1 MIVKYDDKERAVYLD
16 EPLTKEIA
24 RTIKYEPPIK
34 CKLPIVQ
41 KAVFHR
47 TATVDDETYCV
58 EEYSEWEAENNTW
71 DKVEIDEE
79 EGYDV
84 SPKVVESKEVNAD
97 SENETV
103 LVKYEEV
110 FEKVEMN
117 RDKAYAKR
125 KQKPPLPPAEGNKE
139 TERTENGETSKE
151 TEGIK
156 NDEERKE
163 TEKNEEV
170 KDFKGIEIKRDAP
183 YAKRKQKPPLPPAEG
198 NKETEEVE
206 NVKEPKETEKN
217 EEVKDFKGIE
227 IKRYEPYA
235 KRKKKPPLPPTKEN
249 EKSEETENVEKPKE
263 EKSGESSGLDALS
276 SEFKENMLK
285 RIVKKEESEPVD
297 EEKKT
302 DSKTLPSA
310 KESSLSKAKQSII
323 SKTNEKNRQKEAF
336 RNYQQQKYH
345 EKMNGCVR
353 NVRVQ
358 KPIQINDIG
367 RFSAETIDFLNELKE
382 IGEEALTREKWKVTL
397 FAK

>member
-16 EPLTKEIA
+16 EPLTKEIV

-47 TATVDDETYCV
+47 TATVDDETYGV
-58 EEYSEWEAENNTW
+58 EGYSEWEAENNTW

-84 SPKVVESKEVNAD
+84 FPKVVEAKEVNAD
-97 SENETV
+97 AENETV

-110 FEKVEMN
+110 FEKVEIN
-117 RDKAYAKR
+117 KDKAYAKR
-125 KQKPPLPPAEGNKE
+125 KKKPPLPPAEENKE
-139 TERTENGETSKE
+139 TERTENGETS
-151 TEGIK
+151 
-156 NDEERKE
+156 KE

-170 KDFKGIEIKRDAP
+170 KDFKGIEIKRD
-183 YAKRKQKPPLPPAEG
+183 
-198 NKETEEVE
+198 
-206 NVKEPKETEKN
+206 
-217 EEVKDFKGIE
+217 
-227 IKRYEPYA
+227 EPYA
-235 KRKKKPPLPPTKEN
+235 KRKKKPSLSTKGT
-249 EKSEETENVEKPKE
+249 EKNEETENVKE
-263 EKSGESSGLDALS
+263 LKEDKSLS
-276 SEFKENMLK
+276 SDAFLSQFKEQVLK
-285 RIVKKEESEPVD
+285 PVD

-302 DSKTLPSA
+302 DSETLPST

>member
-47 TATVDDETYCV
+47 TATVDDETYGV
-58 EEYSEWEAENNTW
+58 EGYSEWEAENNTW

-84 SPKVVESKEVNAD
+84 FPKVVESKEVNAD
-97 SENETV
+97 AENETV

-125 KQKPPLPPAEGNKE
+125 KKKPPLPPAEENKE
-139 TERTENGETSKE
+139 TENGETSKE

-170 KDFKGIEIKRDAP
+170 KDFKGIEIKRDKP
-183 YAKRKQKPPLPPAEG
+183 YAKRKKKPPLPSTEG

-217 EEVKDFKGIE
+217 EEVKDFKGIK
-227 IKRYEPYA
+227 INRDEPYA
-235 KRKKKPPLPPTKEN
+235 KRKKKPSLSTKGT
-249 EKSEETENVEKPKE
+249 EKNEETENVKEPKE
-263 EKSGESSGLDALS
+263 EDKSLS
-276 SEFKENMLK
+276 SDAFLSQFKEQVLK
-285 RIVKKEESEPVD
+285 PVD

-302 DSKTLPSA
+302 DSETLPSA

-358 KPIQINDIG
+358 KPIQINDLG

>member
-1 MIVKYDDKERAVYLD
+1 MIVKYDDKEKAVYLD
-16 EPLTKEIA
+16 EPLTKEIV

-47 TATVDDETYCV
+47 TATVDDETYGV
-58 EEYSEWEAENNTW
+58 EGYSEWEAENNTW

-97 SENETV
+97 AENETV

-125 KQKPPLPPAEGNKE
+125 KKKPPLPS
-139 TERTENGETSKE
+139 T
-151 TEGIK
+151 
-156 NDEERKE
+156 
-163 TEKNEEV
+163 
-170 KDFKGIEIKRDAP
+170 
-183 YAKRKQKPPLPPAEG
+183 EG

-217 EEVKDFKGIE
+217 EEVKDFKGIK
-227 IKRYEPYA
+227 INRDEPYA
-235 KRKKKPPLPPTKEN
+235 KRKKKPSLSTKGT
-249 EKSEETENVEKPKE
+249 EKNEETENVKEPKE
-263 EKSGESSGLDALS
+263 EDKSLS
-276 SEFKENMLK
+276 SDAFLSQFKEQVLK
-285 RIVKKEESEPVD
+285 PVD

-302 DSKTLPSA
+302 DSETLPSA

>member
-1 MIVKYDDKERAVYLD
+1 MIVKYDDKENVVVVD
-16 EPLTKEIA
+16 EPLTKEIV

-34 CKLPIVQ
+34 CKPPIVQ

-47 TATVDDETYCV
+47 TAIADDDTLSV
-58 EEYSEWEAENNTW
+58 EGYSEWEAENNTW

-84 SPKVVESKEVNAD
+84 FPKVVEAKEVNAD
-97 SENETV
+97 AENETV

-110 FEKVEMN
+110 FEKVEIN
-117 RDKAYAKR
+117 KDKAYAKW
-125 KQKPPLPPAEGNKE
+125 
-139 TERTENGETSKE
+139 
-151 TEGIK
+151 
-156 NDEERKE
+156 
-163 TEKNEEV
+163 
-170 KDFKGIEIKRDAP
+170 
-183 YAKRKQKPPLPPAEG
+183 
-198 NKETEEVE
+198 
-206 NVKEPKETEKN
+206 
-217 EEVKDFKGIE
+217 
-227 IKRYEPYA
+227 
-235 KRKKKPPLPPTKEN
+235 KKKPPLPPTKEN

-302 DSKTLPSA
+302 DSETLPST

-323 SKTNEKNRQKEAF
+323 SKTNEKVRQQEAF

-345 EKMNGCVR
+345 EKMNGCVHS
-353 NVRVQ
+353 VRVQ
-358 KPIQINDIG
+358 RPIQINDIG

>member
-1 MIVKYDDKERAVYLD
+1 MIVKYDDKEKAVYLD
-16 EPLTKEIA
+16 EPLTKEIV

-47 TATVDDETYCV
+47 TATVNDETYGV
-58 EEYSEWEAENNTW
+58 ERYSEWEAENNTW

-97 SENETV
+97 AENETV

-125 KQKPPLPPAEGNKE
+125 KKKPPLPPAEENKE
-139 TERTENGETSKE
+139 TENGETSKE

-170 KDFKGIEIKRDAP
+170 KDFKGIEIKRDEP
-183 YAKRKQKPPLPPAEG
+183 YAKRKKKPPLPSTEG

-217 EEVKDFKGIE
+217 EE
-227 IKRYEPYA
+227 
-235 KRKKKPPLPPTKEN
+235 
-249 EKSEETENVEKPKE
+249 TENVKEPKE
-263 EKSGESSGLDALS
+263 EDKSLS
-276 SEFKENMLK
+276 SDAFLSQFKEQVLK
-285 RIVKKEESEPVD
+285 PVD

-302 DSKTLPSA
+302 DSETLPSA

>member
-1 MIVKYDDKERAVYLD
+1 MIVKYDDKEHAVYLD
-16 EPLTKEIA
+16 EPLTKEIV

-47 TATVDDETYCV
+47 TAIVDDETYGV
-58 EEYSEWEAENNTW
+58 EGYSEWEAENNTW
-71 DKVEIDEE
+71 NKVEIDEE

-84 SPKVVESKEVNAD
+84 SPKVVEAKEVNAD
-97 SENETV
+97 AENETV
-103 LVKYEEV
+103 LVKYEET

-125 KQKPPLPPAEGNKE
+125 KKKPPLPPAEGNE
-139 TERTENGETSKE
+139 
-151 TEGIK
+151 
-156 NDEERKE
+156 E

-183 YAKRKQKPPLPPAEG
+183 YAKRK
-198 NKETEEVE
+198 
-206 NVKEPKETEKN
+206 
-217 EEVKDFKGIE
+217 
-227 IKRYEPYA
+227 
-235 KRKKKPPLPPTKEN
+235 KKPPLPPTEGNEKNEEN
-249 EKSEETENVEKPKE
+249 EKTENVEKPKEE

-302 DSKTLPSA
+302 DSEPLPST

-323 SKTNEKNRQKEAF
+323 SKTNEKIRQKEAF

>member
-1 MIVKYDDKERAVYLD
+1 MIVKYDDKENAVFVD
-16 EPLTKEIA
+16 EPLTKEIV
-24 RTIKYEPPIK
+24 RTIE
-34 CKLPIVQ
+34 CKPPIVQ

-47 TATVDDETYCV
+47 TATVDYDTLSV
-58 EEYSEWEAENNTW
+58 EGYSNWEAENGTW
-71 DKVEIDEE
+71 DRVEIPEK

-84 SPKVVESKEVNAD
+84 SPKVIESKEVNAD
-97 SENETV
+97 TENETV
-103 LVKYEEV
+103 FVKYEEA
-110 FEKVEMN
+110 FKGIKIK
-117 RDKAYAKR
+117 RDEPYAKR
-125 KQKPPLPPAEGNKE
+125 KQKPPLPPAEKNKE

-170 KDFKGIEIKRDAP
+170 KDFKGIEIKRDEP
-183 YAKRKQKPPLPPAEG
+183 YAKRKQKPPLPSTEG
-198 NKETEEVE
+198 TEKNEETE
-206 NVKEPKETEKN
+206 NVKEPK
-217 EEVKDFKGIE
+217 
-227 IKRYEPYA
+227 
-235 KRKKKPPLPPTKEN
+235 KED
-249 EKSEETENVEKPKE
+249 KS
-263 EKSGESSGLDALS
+263 LS
-276 SEFKENMLK
+276 SDAFLSQFKEQVLK
-285 RIVKKEESEPVD
+285 PVD

>member
-1 MIVKYDDKERAVYLD
+1 MIVKYDDKENVVVVD
-16 EPLTKEIA
+16 EPLTKEIV

-34 CKLPIVQ
+34 CKPPIVQ

-47 TATVDDETYCV
+47 TAIADDDTLSV
-58 EEYSEWEAENNTW
+58 EAYSEWEAENNTW

-84 SPKVVESKEVNAD
+84 SPKVVEAKEVNAD
-97 SENETV
+97 AENETV
-103 LVKYEEV
+103 LVKYEET

-125 KQKPPLPPAEGNKE
+125 KKKPPLPPAEGNE
-139 TERTENGETSKE
+139 
-151 TEGIK
+151 
-156 NDEERKE
+156 E

-183 YAKRKQKPPLPPAEG
+183 YAKRK
-198 NKETEEVE
+198 
-206 NVKEPKETEKN
+206 
-217 EEVKDFKGIE
+217 
-227 IKRYEPYA
+227 
-235 KRKKKPPLPPTKEN
+235 KKPPLPPTEGN
-249 EKSEETENVEKPKE
+249 EKNEETENVEKPKE
-263 EKSGESSGLDALS
+263 EEKSDESSGLDALS

-302 DSKTLPSA
+302 DSEPLPST

-323 SKTNEKNRQKEAF
+323 SKTNEKIRQKEAF

-367 RFSAETIDFLNELKE
+367 RFSTETIDFLNELKE

>member
-16 EPLTKEIA
+16 EPLTKEIV

-47 TATVDDETYCV
+47 TATVDDETYGV
-58 EEYSEWEAENNTW
+58 EGYSEWEAENNTW

-97 SENETV
+97 AENETV

-125 KQKPPLPPAEGNKE
+125 KKKPPLPPAEENKE

-170 KDFKGIEIKRDAP
+170 KDFKGIEIKRDEP
-183 YAKRKQKPPLPPAEG
+183 YAKRKKKPPLPSTEG

-217 EEVKDFKGIE
+217 EEVKDFKGIK
-227 IKRYEPYA
+227 IKRDEPYA
-235 KRKKKPPLPPTKEN
+235 KRKKKPSLSTKGT
-249 EKSEETENVEKPKE
+249 EKNEETENVKEPKE
-263 EKSGESSGLDALS
+263 EDKSLS
-276 SEFKENMLK
+276 SDAFLSQFKEQVLK
-285 RIVKKEESEPVD
+285 PVD
-297 EEKKT
+297 EEKKAE
-302 DSKTLPSA
+302 SETLPST

-323 SKTNEKNRQKEAF
+323 SKTNEKIRQKEAF

-345 EKMNGCVR
+345 KKMNGCVR

>member
-47 TATVDDETYCV
+47 TATVDDETYGV
-58 EEYSEWEAENNTW
+58 EGYSEWEAENNTW

-84 SPKVVESKEVNAD
+84 FPKVVESKEVNAD
-97 SENETV
+97 AENETV

-125 KQKPPLPPAEGNKE
+125 KKKPPLPPAEENKE
-139 TERTENGETSKE
+139 TENGETS
-151 TEGIK
+151 
-156 NDEERKE
+156 
-163 TEKNEEV
+163 
-170 KDFKGIEIKRDAP
+170 
-183 YAKRKQKPPLPPAEG
+183 
-198 NKETEEVE
+198 KETEEVE

-217 EEVKDFKGIE
+217 EEVKDFKGIK
-227 IKRYEPYA
+227 INRDEPYA
-235 KRKKKPPLPPTKEN
+235 KRKKKPSLSTKGT
-249 EKSEETENVEKPKE
+249 EKNEETENVKEPKE
-263 EKSGESSGLDALS
+263 EDKSLS
-276 SEFKENMLK
+276 SDAFLSQFKEQVLK
-285 RIVKKEESEPVD
+285 PVD

-302 DSKTLPSA
+302 DSETLPSA

>member
-1 MIVKYDDKERAVYLD
+1 MIVKYDDKENVVVVD
-16 EPLTKEIA
+16 EPLTKEIV

-34 CKLPIVQ
+34 CKPPIVQ

-47 TATVDDETYCV
+47 TAIADDDTLSV
-58 EEYSEWEAENNTW
+58 EAYSEWEAENNTW

-84 SPKVVESKEVNAD
+84 SPKVVEAKEVNAD
-97 SENETV
+97 AENETV
-103 LVKYEEV
+103 LVKYEET

-125 KQKPPLPPAEGNKE
+125 KKKPPLPPIEGNEE

-170 KDFKGIEIKRDAP
+170 KDFKGIEIKR
-183 YAKRKQKPPLPPAEG
+183 
-198 NKETEEVE
+198 
-206 NVKEPKETEKN
+206 
-217 EEVKDFKGIE
+217 
-227 IKRYEPYA
+227 YEPYA
-235 KRKKKPPLPPTKEN
+235 KRKKKPPLPPTEGN
-249 EKSEETENVEKPKE
+249 EKNEENEETENVEKPKE

-302 DSKTLPSA
+302 DSEPLPST

-323 SKTNEKNRQKEAF
+323 SKTNEKIRQKEAF

-367 RFSAETIDFLNELKE
+367 RFSTETIDFLNELKE

>member
-58 EEYSEWEAENNTW
+58 EGYSEWEAENNTW

-84 SPKVVESKEVNAD
+84 FPKVVESKEVNAD
-97 SENETV
+97 AENETV

-125 KQKPPLPPAEGNKE
+125 KKKPPLPPAEE
-139 TERTENGETSKE
+139 
-151 TEGIK
+151 
-156 NDEERKE
+156 
-163 TEKNEEV
+163 
-170 KDFKGIEIKRDAP
+170 
-183 YAKRKQKPPLPPAEG
+183 
-198 NKETEEVE
+198 NKETEEVK

-217 EEVKDFKGIE
+217 EE
-227 IKRYEPYA
+227 
-235 KRKKKPPLPPTKEN
+235 
-249 EKSEETENVEKPKE
+249 TENVKEPKE
-263 EKSGESSGLDALS
+263 EDKSLS
-276 SEFKENMLK
+276 SDAFLSQFKEQVLK
-285 RIVKKEESEPVD
+285 PVD

-302 DSKTLPSA
+302 DSETLPSA

>member
-1 MIVKYDDKERAVYLD
+1 MIVKYDDKEHAVYLD
-16 EPLTKEIA
+16 EPLTKEIV

-47 TATVDDETYCV
+47 TAIVDDETYGV
-58 EEYSEWEAENNTW
+58 EGYSEWEAENNTW
-71 DKVEIDEE
+71 NKVEIDEE

-84 SPKVVESKEVNAD
+84 SPKVVEAKEVNAD
-97 SENETV
+97 AENETV
-103 LVKYEEV
+103 LVKYEET

-125 KQKPPLPPAEGNKE
+125 KKKPPLPPAEGNE
-139 TERTENGETSKE
+139 
-151 TEGIK
+151 
-156 NDEERKE
+156 
-163 TEKNEEV
+163 
-170 KDFKGIEIKRDAP
+170 
-183 YAKRKQKPPLPPAEG
+183 
-198 NKETEEVE
+198 
-206 NVKEPKETEKN
+206 ETEKN

-235 KRKKKPPLPPTKEN
+235 KRKKKPPLPPTEGN
-249 EKSEETENVEKPKE
+249 EKNEETENVEKPKE

-285 RIVKKEESEPVD
+285 RIVKKEESEPAD

-302 DSKTLPSA
+302 DSETLPST

-323 SKTNEKNRQKEAF
+323 SKTNEKIRQQEAF

>member
-1 MIVKYDDKERAVYLD
+1 MIVKYDDKEHAVYLD
-16 EPLTKEIA
+16 EPLTKEIV

-47 TATVDDETYCV
+47 TAIVDDETYGV
-58 EEYSEWEAENNTW
+58 EGYSEWEAENNTW
-71 DKVEIDEE
+71 NKVEIDEE

-84 SPKVVESKEVNAD
+84 SPKVVEAKEVNAD
-97 SENETV
+97 AENETV
-103 LVKYEEV
+103 LVKYEET

-125 KQKPPLPPAEGNKE
+125 KKKPPLPPAEGNE
-139 TERTENGETSKE
+139 
-151 TEGIK
+151 
-156 NDEERKE
+156 
-163 TEKNEEV
+163 
-170 KDFKGIEIKRDAP
+170 
-183 YAKRKQKPPLPPAEG
+183 
-198 NKETEEVE
+198 
-206 NVKEPKETEKN
+206 ETEKN

-235 KRKKKPPLPPTKEN
+235 KRKKKPPLPPIEGN
-249 EKSEETENVEKPKE
+249 EKNEETENVEKPKE

-285 RIVKKEESEPVD
+285 RIVKKEESEPAD

-302 DSKTLPSA
+302 DSETLPST

-323 SKTNEKNRQKEAF
+323 SKTNEKIRQQEAF

>member
-1 MIVKYDDKERAVYLD
+1 MIVKYDDKEHAVYLD
-16 EPLTKEIA
+16 EPLTKEIV

-47 TATVDDETYCV
+47 TAIVDDETYGV
-58 EEYSEWEAENNTW
+58 EGYSEWEAENNTW
-71 DKVEIDEE
+71 NKVEIDEE

-84 SPKVVESKEVNAD
+84 SPKVVEAKEVNAD
-97 SENETV
+97 AENETV
-103 LVKYEEV
+103 LVKYEET

-125 KQKPPLPPAEGNKE
+125 KKKPPLPPAEGNKE

-170 KDFKGIEIKRDAP
+170 KDFKGIEIKRDEP
-183 YAKRKQKPPLPPAEG
+183 YAKRKQKPPLPPAEE
-198 NKETEEVE
+198 NKETERTE
-206 NVKEPKETEKN
+206 NVKEPK
-217 EEVKDFKGIE
+217 
-227 IKRYEPYA
+227 
-235 KRKKKPPLPPTKEN
+235 KED
-249 EKSEETENVEKPKE
+249 KS
-263 EKSGESSGLDALS
+263 LS
-276 SEFKENMLK
+276 SDAFLSQFKEQVLK
-285 RIVKKEESEPVD
+285 PVD

-302 DSKTLPSA
+302 DSKTLPRA

>member
-16 EPLTKEIA
+16 EPLTKEIV

-47 TATVDDETYCV
+47 TATVDDETYGV
-58 EEYSEWEAENNTW
+58 EGYSEWEAENNTW

-84 SPKVVESKEVNAD
+84 FPKVVEAKEVNAD
-97 SENETV
+97 AENETV
-103 LVKYEEV
+103 LVKYKEV
-110 FEKVEMN
+110 FEKVEIKRN
-117 RDKAYAKR
+117 EPYAKR
-125 KQKPPLPPAEGNKE
+125 KKNPPLPPTEGNKE
-139 TERTENGETSKE
+139 TEKTENGETS
-151 TEGIK
+151 
-156 NDEERKE
+156 
-163 TEKNEEV
+163 
-170 KDFKGIEIKRDAP
+170 
-183 YAKRKQKPPLPPAEG
+183 
-198 NKETEEVE
+198 KETEEVE

-227 IKRYEPYA
+227 IKRDEPYS
-235 KRKKKPPLPPTKEN
+235 KRKKKPPLPPTEEN
-249 EKSEETENVEKPKE
+249 EKNEETENVEKPKE

-276 SEFKENMLK
+276 SEFKENILK

-302 DSKTLPSA
+302 DSETLPST

-323 SKTNEKNRQKEAF
+323 SKTNEKIRQKEAF

>member
-1 MIVKYDDKERAVYLD
+1 MIVKYDDKEHAVYLD
-16 EPLTKEIA
+16 EPLTKEIV

-47 TATVDDETYCV
+47 TATVDDETYGV
-58 EEYSEWEAENNTW
+58 EGYSEWEAENNIW

-84 SPKVVESKEVNAD
+84 FPKVVEAKEVNAD
-97 SENETV
+97 AENETV
-103 LVKYEEV
+103 LVKYKEV
-110 FEKVEMN
+110 FEKVEIKRN
-117 RDKAYAKR
+117 EPYAKR
-125 KQKPPLPPAEGNKE
+125 KKNPPLPPTEGNKE
-139 TERTENGETSKE
+139 TEKTENGETS
-151 TEGIK
+151 
-156 NDEERKE
+156 
-163 TEKNEEV
+163 
-170 KDFKGIEIKRDAP
+170 
-183 YAKRKQKPPLPPAEG
+183 
-198 NKETEEVE
+198 KETEEVE

-217 EEVKDFKGIE
+217 EEVKDFRGIE
-227 IKRYEPYA
+227 IKRDEPYS
-235 KRKKKPPLPPTKEN
+235 KRKKKPPLPPTEEN
-249 EKSEETENVEKPKE
+249 EKNEETENVKEPKE
-263 EKSGESSGLDALS
+263 EDKSLS
-276 SEFKENMLK
+276 SDAFLSQFKEQVLK
-285 RIVKKEESEPVD
+285 PVD

-302 DSKTLPSA
+302 ESETLPST

-367 RFSAETIDFLNELKE
+367 RFSTETIDFLNELKE

>member
-16 EPLTKEIA
+16 EPLTKEIV

-47 TATVDDETYCV
+47 TATVDDETYGV

-97 SENETV
+97 AENETV

-125 KQKPPLPPAEGNKE
+125 KKKPPLPPAEENKE
-139 TERTENGETSKE
+139 AERTENGETSKE

-163 TEKNEEV
+163 IEKNEEV
-170 KDFKGIEIKRDAP
+170 KDFKKIEIKRD
-183 YAKRKQKPPLPPAEG
+183 
-198 NKETEEVE
+198 
-206 NVKEPKETEKN
+206 
-217 EEVKDFKGIE
+217 
-227 IKRYEPYA
+227 EPYA
-235 KRKKKPPLPPTKEN
+235 KRKKKPSLSTKGT
-249 EKSEETENVEKPKE
+249 EKNEETENVKEPKE
-263 EKSGESSGLDALS
+263 DKSLS
-276 SEFKENMLK
+276 SDAFLSQFKEQVLK
-285 RIVKKEESEPVD
+285 PVD

-302 DSKTLPSA
+302 ESETLPST